1 MGVVDEVVIALNGRN
16 WLATALGFIAG
27 GVVPVATYLEAHH
40 DVDPSRPLHAQVTT
54 YLVLGGLVFSA
65 KTVFRWA
72 TRAFADGWKAAG
84 FVVLLEG
91 VMITSHVPVLPLVL
105 LAILVAVNGIATGC
119 TLSVE
124 RSRARGIHRRRPS
137 VPTPTS
143 CRSPP
148 QSILGQ
154 AGNAT
159 SSSPQQRQFPAQRTR
174 GAVFAPALHRRTSP
188 SSWPRP
194 PSDALPPGSSLGGG
208 VLGGHNPEGLMA
220 YGPRFAN
227 GTVQLIGERSTLTNE
242 QAAALLRGEAEVV
255 AIDSSGAASRI
266 DALLAVD
273 DPLGAYINHSS
284 EGRSAESVRSE
295 RKHP

>member
-124 RSRARGIHRRRPS
+124 RSRARNTPPKTERADAKVVPLAAARHSRAGRQRDELVTAAAAIPRPANSRRRLRSGSAQENFSFELAPS
-137 VPTPTS
+137 
-143 CRSPP
+143 
-148 QSILGQ
+148 
-154 AGNAT
+154 A
-159 SSSPQQRQFPAQRTR
+159 
-174 GAVFAPALHRRTSP
+174 
-188 SSWPRP
+188 
-194 PSDALPPGSSLGGG
+194 
-208 VLGGHNPEGLMA
+208 
-220 YGPRFAN
+220 
-227 GTVQLIGERSTLTNE
+227 
-242 QAAALLRGEAEVV
+242 
-255 AIDSSGAASRI
+255 
-266 DALLAVD
+266 
-273 DPLGAYINHSS
+273 
-284 EGRSAESVRSE
+284 
-295 RKHP
+295 K